1 MFLKLNHQK
10 LDVYSTAR
18 ELVIACYR
26 LSDILPAEERYG
38 LKSQIRRAAVSVCLN
53 IAEGASRR
61 SADERKRFYEIARGS
76 LIEVDA
82 ALDVANSL
90 GYLVNYDLKTI
101 EHSIVSTFKLLCG
114 MINPGPK
121 S

>member
-1 MFLKLNHQK
+1 LPEYCRRCIQK
-10 LDVYSTAR
+10 
-18 ELVIACYR
+18 I
-26 LSDILPAEERYG
+26 
-38 LKSQIRRAAVSVCLN
+38 
-53 IAEGASRR
+53 SRGKK
-61 SADERKRFYEIARGS
+61 EIYEIARGS

-101 EHSIVSTFKLLCG
+101 EESIVSTFKLLCG
-114 MINPGPK
+114 MINPDPK